1 MSYLTHNKPL
11 LIALKGHPGS
21 GKSAVGRAL
30 GRQLGIPV
38 IDKDDI
44 KDVLDGLCDDPGGL
58 AYTAM
63 FNVARRQL
71 VQGLSV
77 ICDSPLSEPTGYT
90 AASCVAHD
98 TTARLVVVECFCS
111 SQEEW
116 RRRIE
121 ARSSLR
127 LPAHHVTTWGDLE
140 GHLRRRNL
148 ISNYLINEPH
158 LVVDTLSSLD
168 DVVRRIMQWLENLDT
183 QTASLR
189 LADKELV

>member
-1 MSYLTHNKPL
+1 MSSNKPL

-21 GKSAVGRAL
+21 GKSVVGRAL
-30 GRQLGIPV
+30 GRHLRIPV

-71 VQGLSV
+71 LQGMSV
-77 ICDSPLSEPTGYT
+77 ICDSPLSEPVGYT
-90 AASCVAHD
+90 AAASVAHD
-98 TTARLVVVECFCS
+98 TLARLVVIECFCS

-121 ARSSLR
+121 ARSALR
-127 LPAHHVTTWGDLE
+127 LPAHHVTTWSDLE
-140 GHLRRRNL
+140 VHLRRRNL
-148 ISNYLINEPH
+148 ISNYAINEPH
-158 LVVDTLSSLD
+158 LIVDTLSALE
-168 DVVRRIMQWLENLDT
+168 DVVRRIVIWVENL
-183 QTASLR
+183 
-189 LADKELV
+189 ELPPHAEP